1 MKIPKIIDELDWQI
15 YFAKDN
21 DGKDIEKPCVFTW
34 TESKKPLTFRSA
46 YPELKKILESP
57 KGSENAVKST
67 KSEFVQGHRKP
78 MFSDE
83 TKKEIAYKYTYF
95 NTSKSE
101 LARQYKCSEKTIRN
115 IIKQAYFNTH

>member
-1 MKIPKIIDELDWQI
+1 MLRKKRNDEAWSFEEMLPEQFALQNSEGIFIPIIVHDTNIPYTLSLACEVYHRRKL
-15 YFAKDN
+15 
-21 DGKDIEKPCVFTW
+21 
-34 TESKKPLTFRSA
+34 
-46 YPELKKILESP
+46 
-57 KGSENAVKST
+57 SENVVKST

>member
-1 MKIPKIIDELDWQI
+1 MIKIPKVIDELDWQI

-21 DGKDIEKPCVFTW
+21 DGKDIEKPCAFTW

-46 YPELKKILESP
+46 YPELKEILET
-57 KGSENAVKST
+57 SENAVKPA

-83 TKKEIAYKYTYF
+83 VKKEIIYKHTYF

-115 IIKQAYFNTH
+115 IIKNTY

>member
-1 MKIPKIIDELDWQI
+1 MIKILNVKDILDWQI
-15 YFAKDN
+15 CFAKDD
-21 DGKDIEKPCVFTW
+21 DGKDIKVPRAFTW

-46 YPELKKILESP
+46 YPQLKELFET
-57 KGSENAVKST
+57 SENAVKPT

-83 TKKEIAYKYTYF
+83 VKKEIIYKHTYF

-115 IIKQAYFNTH
+115 IIKNTY